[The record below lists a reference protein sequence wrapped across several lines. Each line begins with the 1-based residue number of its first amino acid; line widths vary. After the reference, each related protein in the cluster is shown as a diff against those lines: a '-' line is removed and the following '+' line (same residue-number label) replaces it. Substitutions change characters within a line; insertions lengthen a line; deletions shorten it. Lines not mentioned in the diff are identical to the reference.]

1 MPSDERRPSHDE
13 YGEDRQPLEAGLG
26 SAGGLGFH
34 PAGSYG
40 GDTPG
45 MVLCAHEGYRADLT
59 PSFTRG
65 RLTAIEVRRFRDEGA
80 DLRVTLDG
88 LDVFRTPSDDVPA
101 RLAERGHVVEEDDLG
116 FEAVPEL
123 GVIFANHSS
132 FGYPRDE
139 EGFPI
144 HSDYVLVTSDGLGP
158 RGD

>member
-1 MPSDERRPSHDE
+1 MILELLPKVGVASLRLGMSVDEAVGTAR
-13 YGEDRQPLEAGLG
+13 
-26 SAGGLGFH
+26 GLGFP

-59 PSFTRG
+59 LGFTKG
-65 RLTAIEVRRFRDEGA
+65 RLTAIEVWRFRDEGA
-80 DLRVTLDG
+80 DLRVVLDG

-123 GVIFANHSS
+123 GVIFANNSS
-132 FGYPRDE
+132 FEYPMDE
-139 EGFPI
+139 EGFPV
-144 HSDYVLVTSDGLGP
+144 HYDYVLVTSDDLGP